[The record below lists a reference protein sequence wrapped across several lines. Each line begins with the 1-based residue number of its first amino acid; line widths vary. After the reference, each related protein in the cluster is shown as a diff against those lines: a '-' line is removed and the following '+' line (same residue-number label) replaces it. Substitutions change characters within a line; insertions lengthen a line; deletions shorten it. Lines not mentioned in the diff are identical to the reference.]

1 MDERLYNYIEQHIDK
16 EPTLLKELSRE
27 THIKIYNP
35 RMLAGHFQ
43 GRLLAMISKMIKP
56 KYVLEIGTYTGY
68 STLCLAEGIQEK
80 GEIHTIEKNDEL
92 VDFIRSYINKS
103 QFAEK
108 IVLHIGDARE
118 IVPKINLLFDLVFID
133 GNKKEYVEY
142 YNVIINK
149 VKKGGFIIAD
159 NVLWNGKVIDK
170 IENDENTKAVREFNK
185 IIAENDELEKI
196 LLPIRDGIFIIR
208 KK

>member
-27 THIKIYNP
+27 THIKIYHP

-170 IENDENTKAVREFNK
+170 SENDENTKAVREFNK